1 MQFLRKIDMLSPSIT
16 FYFKGEQQ
24 HSSIISGILSIIVIA
39 LVVASA
45 IYYFLGYINKDSPKA
60 YFFTRYID
68 DAGDF
73 PLNSSSMFNYIQFID
88 KNDNQKLGFDF
99 HAFIAIG
106 TDHVYYEQYMDDPNY
121 LLNFDYWLYGPC
133 NFDSDVEGI
142 TDIVNFTI
150 LNNSACIRT
159 FYNKDRNQF
168 YNVGQDGFKWPV
180 VSKGTSNPLS
190 TFYGLIV
197 QRCDYAP
204 KIIKDKFP
212 ECKDSAYIDAYISRM
227 SLKYQIV
234 DHYADMLNYKTPFIK
249 YFYEVTSAV
258 SDQQFIVNHLNFNP
272 ANMLTHNG
280 ILFDNIVEEHSYF
293 FTQNEKHTMDQ
304 GVLLQQNR
312 TTHGCLIG
320 VYFWMQNTLQQ
331 YERHYDRFQ
340 DLLSDIGGIS
350 SIITTIAFY
359 LNLLVNPYVTLI
371 DTKDLI
377 ISRDQANYGDKKKM
391 KRKPTIFKG
400 INQAE
405 NHPPKKQS
413 SSQQKQ
419 QKQQKQQ
426 RSGEQNLEDYKNDD
440 VNIYKFPLRSKDD
453 GNMNVSHESEN
464 INLKNKG
471 KKSLNDEKKLDETN
485 SEAGDNQSNNT
496 YIEENNMEEPQNNKG
511 NKESSSSKKKEFN
524 WCKYIWYLITCGT
537 SNKTIKYYE
546 EIRENLISEENIIQI
561 YLDVY
566 GLLKQKGVP
575 KKDLF
580 INNK

>member
-1 MQFLRKIDMLSPSIT
+1 
-16 FYFKGEQQ
+16 
-24 HSSIISGILSIIVIA
+24 
-39 LVVASA
+39 
-45 IYYFLGYINKDSPKA
+45 
-60 YFFTRYID
+60 
-68 DAGDF
+68 
-73 PLNSSSMFNYIQFID
+73 
-88 KNDNQKLGFDF
+88 
-99 HAFIAIG
+99 
-106 TDHVYYEQYMDDPNY
+106 
-121 LLNFDYWLYGPC
+121 
-133 NFDSDVEGI
+133 
-142 TDIVNFTI
+142 
-150 LNNSACIRT
+150 
-159 FYNKDRNQF
+159 
-168 YNVGQDGFKWPV
+168 
-180 VSKGTSNPLS
+180 
-190 TFYGLIV
+190 
-197 QRCDYAP
+197 
-204 KIIKDKFP
+204 
-212 ECKDSAYIDAYISRM
+212 
-227 SLKYQIV
+227 
-234 DHYADMLNYKTPFIK
+234 
-249 YFYEVTSAV
+249 
-258 SDQQFIVNHLNFNP
+258 
-272 ANMLTHNG
+272 
-280 ILFDNIVEEHSYF
+280 
-293 FTQNEKHTMDQ
+293 
-304 GVLLQQNR
+304 
-312 TTHGCLIG
+312 
-320 VYFWMQNTLQQ
+320 
-331 YERHYDRFQ
+331 
-340 DLLSDIGGIS
+340 
-350 SIITTIAFY
+350 
-359 LNLLVNPYVTLI
+359 
-371 DTKDLI
+371 
-377 ISRDQANYGDKKKM
+377 M

-511 NKESSSSKKKEFN
+511 NKESLSSKKKEFN

-546 EIRENLISEENIIQI
+546 EIRENLISEENIIQL